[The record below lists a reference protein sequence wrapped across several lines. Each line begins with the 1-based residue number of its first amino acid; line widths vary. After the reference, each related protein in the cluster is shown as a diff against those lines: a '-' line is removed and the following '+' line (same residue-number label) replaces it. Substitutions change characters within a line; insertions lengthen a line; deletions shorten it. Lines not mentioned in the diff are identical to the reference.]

1 MGTNVEDWRQQIEA
15 VTPPLGDKIARIALE
30 FLDTEHA
37 RQAADLGWSE
47 LQLFGL
53 HSGDL
58 KIATLRSDAKGLVPF
73 IALALHTY
81 AIVAIEGDRALVQTS
96 GGAMQTWPRRRPA
109 EDLAIPF
116 WEHSMFRGKG
126 AVALE

>member
-1 MGTNVEDWRQQIEA
+1 MGTEIEDWRQQIEA
-15 VTPPLGDKIARIALE
+15 VTPPLGDKIARTALE

-37 RQAADLGWSE
+37 RQAADLGWSK

-58 KIATLRSDAKGLVPF
+58 KVATLRSDAKGLVPF

-81 AIVAIEGDRALVQTS
+81 SIVAIERDRALVQTS
-96 GGAMQTWPRRRPA
+96 GGAVQTWPRHRPA

-116 WEHSMFRGKG
+116 WEHSVFLGKA
-126 AVALE
+126 AVSFE